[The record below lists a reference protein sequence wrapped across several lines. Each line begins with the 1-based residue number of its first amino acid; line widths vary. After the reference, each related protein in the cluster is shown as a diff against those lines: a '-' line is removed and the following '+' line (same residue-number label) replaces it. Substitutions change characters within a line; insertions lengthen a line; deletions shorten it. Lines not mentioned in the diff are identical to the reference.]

1 MHSVHAAYDA
11 AFINTLHQ
19 GRTLIRGD
27 NLEEMRKCPD
37 ETFDIIAT
45 DPPFNSKRDY
55 FVPYRDEH
63 GKEPDTLVKAF
74 TDTWTWGPAAA
85 RTCEELI
92 CDVGGKI
99 GEVMEGLSLFLKD
112 TPMLAYLSM
121 MAIRLVEMRRILKPT
136 GSIYLHCDATASH
149 YLKLIMDAVFGQTN
163 FRNEIVWHYRR
174 WTAAS
179 KQFQKMHDVIFW
191 YSKTAQYLFTK
202 PLQAY
207 ANEKYIEDTVRGVV
221 DGKVVRLRGEDGNY
235 IKRETQREGVLMHDV
250 WEDINFIAPTAK
262 ERVGYPTQKPIALY
276 KRILQASS
284 NEGDLVLDPFC
295 GCGTTLIAAEE
306 LNRRWLGIDLTYL
319 ATGAVKLQVEKF
331 FPQLADSIVLT
342 GTPENAEMALRL
354 AREKPHDF
362 EEWCVTHVLKF
373 KSNAKKGADGG
384 IDGTYRFPIGKV
396 KGRNAYGKMVAQVKG
411 GNFTLDQVRAF
422 RTAMAN
428 AGAELGIF
436 VVTKPPTAGMQQ
448 EALLAGTWQHPVW
461 DMAYPRL
468 QFYLIQEHFEGRQPQ
483 IPVGERH
490 IL

>member
-1 MHSVHAAYDA
+1 MHYAQDA
-11 AFINTLHQ
+11 ALIHLSTS
-19 GRTLIRGD
+19 GRMLIRGD

-37 ETFDIIAT
+37 DTFDIIAT

-74 TDTWTWGPAAA
+74 TDTWTWGPAAMQ
-85 RTCEELI
+85 TCEFLI

-112 TPMLAYLSM
+112 TPMLAYLTM

-136 GSIYLHCDATASH
+136 GSIYLHCDPTASH
-149 YLKLIMDAVFGQTN
+149 YLKILMDAVFGPEN
-163 FRNEIVWHYRR
+163 FRNEIVWSYQR
-174 WTAAS
+174 WTGTTS
-179 KQFQKMHDVIFW
+179 RFQRMHDIILFYAKDRASVQFNALTEP
-191 YSKTAQYLFTK
+191 YSPKSKHKGKRRTT
-202 PLQAY
+202 
-207 ANEKYIEDTVRGVV
+207 IESSGGIVQDYTNDTSRQ
-221 DGKVVRLRGEDGNY
+221 KAMR
-235 IKRETQREGVLMHDV
+235 DV
-250 WEDINFIAPTAK
+250 WEISYLNSQAK

-276 KRILQASS
+276 KRILQAST

-295 GCGTTLIAAEE
+295 GCGTTLIAAEA

-331 FPQLADSIVLT
+331 FPQLVDSVIIT
-342 GTPENAEMALRL
+342 GTPENADTALQL
-354 AREKPHDF
+354 ARDTPHDF

-384 IDGTYRFPIGKV
+384 IDGIYRFPIGKV

-411 GNFTLDQVRAF
+411 GNFTLEQVRAF

-428 AGAELGIF
+428 ADAVLGIF
-436 VVTKPPTAGMQQ
+436 VVTKPPTKGMQA
-448 EALLAGTWQHPVW
+448 EARLAGTWRHPVW
-461 DMAYPRL
+461 DMEYPCL
-468 QFYLIQEHFEGRQPQ
+468 QFYRIQEHFEGQMPK
-483 IPVGERH
+483 IPVGERN

>member
-11 AFINTLHQ
+11 AFIDILHQ

-191 YSKTAQYLFTK
+191 YSKTSQYLFTK

-221 DGKVVRLRGEDGNY
+221 DGKVVRLKGEDGNY

-262 ERVGYPTQKPIALY
+262 ERVGYPTQKPIELY
-276 KRILQASS
+276 QRILQASS

-295 GCGTTLIAAEE
+295 GCGTTLIAAET

-342 GTPENAEMALRL
+342 GTPENAATALQL
-354 AREKPHDF
+354 ARENPHGF
-362 EEWCVTHVLKF
+362 EAWCVTHVLKF

-422 RTAMAN
+422 RTAMTN
-428 AGAELGIF
+428 AAAELGIF